1 MNTRTYAI
9 TSSVIFFL
17 VALGHLLRL
26 VWHWD
31 LMIDGW
37 HVPSWV
43 RSASS
48 AFSLPVFSATKVS
61 DSLDGVGCPGS
72 RSAPRVHD
80 ARAVS
85 GSGTKTSPPGRFSAS
100 TSTR

>member
-43 RSASS
+43 SVVSVLVAGFLSYQGFRLSRRGW
-48 AFSLPVFSATKVS
+48 LPW
-61 DSLDGVGCPGS
+61 L
-72 RSAPRVHD
+72 R
-80 ARAVS
+80 
-85 GSGTKTSPPGRFSAS
+85 
-100 TSTR
+100 